1 MTGKQQIS
9 EDRHQL
15 RRTIPFNRH
24 TTLTDEKSHN
34 LYPPQKKK
42 KDQRLTDASPPQKY
56 PNIKFLTSLKK
67 KKKQFISQPFRI
79 YDKDKRCP
87 IATPPPSKTYF
98 LSFTASENPIN
109 N

>member
-34 LYPPQKKK
+34 LYPPKKKK

-67 KKKQFISQPFRI
+67 KKNNLYPNLLEYTIKI
-79 YDKDKRCP
+79 KD
-87 IATPPPSKTYF
+87 A
-98 LSFTASENPIN
+98 L
-109 N
+109 